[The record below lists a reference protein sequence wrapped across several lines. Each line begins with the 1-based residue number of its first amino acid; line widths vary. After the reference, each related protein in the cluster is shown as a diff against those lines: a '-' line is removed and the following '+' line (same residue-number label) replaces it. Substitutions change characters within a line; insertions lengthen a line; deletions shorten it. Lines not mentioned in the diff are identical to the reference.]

1 MFIDSNKNGVWD
13 TGLYADKLQPEMVYY
28 YPAPIELKAYFEVTQ
43 DWNINLTPP
52 DKQKPDEIKKQK
64 PDERKKTNHDRDR
77 NR

>member
-1 MFIDSNKNGVWD
+1 
-13 TGLYADKLQPEMVYY
+13 MVYY